1 MTDLSSTQNLALY
14 HYQSCPFCRL
24 ARTAIDQLDLD
35 IEERDIQRQ
44 PQHRSDLI
52 RQGGKPQVPCL
63 RIENESGKVQWL
75 YESSDI
81 ISYLKSYTEQA
92 A

>member
-1 MTDLSSTQNLALY
+1 MSNQPASLALY
-14 HYQSCPFCRL
+14 HYQSCPFCRM
-24 ARTAIDQLDLD
+24 ARNAINQLDLD
-35 IEERDIQRQ
+35 IEERDIQLQ

-63 RIENESGKVQWL
+63 RIEQGNGKVQWL